1 MVRAM
6 QRYTEHMSVE
16 ERLAELEAR
25 LAVLEGRRATPLVV
39 ERVEQV
45 AEELETKL
53 GTYWLS
59 RLGIVSLITGAALLV
74 VTHFA
79 ALGPIARVAAGY
91 ALAAAVAFAGRVLAR
106 RQQALGDIVFGGGL
120 AIAYFVT
127 YALHFVGALRVIDSA
142 PIGMALLAVVIAA
155 IVFTAHRMKSE
166 TVAGVALF
174 LGLHTGVVSTEL
186 SLFATTLL
194 ACGAGFFLAVNRW
207 VIVPLSTVVAVYTT
221 HAILAMHGGDPA
233 LRAAFVA
240 IDFSVFAI
248 AAQLIA
254 RPLPALAMLNWLGAL
269 GLGGIALAQ
278 LGKDALFL
286 GGAGFAVALALLALA
301 QYRRKQVAL
310 VELGC
315 AIATLA
321 IVLPVKLDGIELVA
335 AWCTLAV
342 AAMRIPAL
350 PLLLASAALAVA
362 QQDPAAL
369 VVVAATFAALERLV
383 AQTRIFASAGVA
395 AALLFLLP
403 ALPGWAGVAAACFAA
418 GFALHAPAYR
428 WCGFAVLGAT
438 GLRLIAIS
446 HLSTDERIATF
457 VAAGAAMLA
466 ASYAYGRRAL
476 KQG

>member
-1 MVRAM
+1 
-6 QRYTEHMSVE
+6 MSVE
-16 ERLAELEAR
+16 ERLAALEAR
-25 LAVLEGRRATPLVV
+25 IAVLEHRPAATPIV
-39 ERVEQV
+39 ERVEH
-45 AEELETKL
+45 AADELEAVL

-91 ALAAAVAFAGRVLAR
+91 ALAAATMLAGRALAKHQR
-106 RQQALGDIVFGGGL
+106 ALGDIVFGGGL

-155 IVFTAHRMKSE
+155 IVGIAHRMKSE

-194 ACGAGFFLAVNRW
+194 AVGAGFFLAVNRW
-207 VIVPLSTVVAVYTT
+207 VIVPLSTVAAVYTT
-221 HAILAMHGGDPA
+221 HAILAMHGGDPG

-254 RPLPALAMLNWLGAL
+254 KPLPALALLNWLGAL
-269 GLGGIALAQ
+269 ALGGIALASVS
-278 LGKDALFL
+278 KDALFW
-286 GGAGFAVALALLALA
+286 GGAGFAVALGVLALVA
-301 QYRRKQVAL
+301 HRRRKVAL

-321 IVLPVKLDGIELVA
+321 LVLPVKLDGIELVA
-335 AWCTLAV
+335 AWCALALT
-342 AAMRIPAL
+342 ALRIPTL
-350 PLLLASAALAVA
+350 PLLLAAFALAIA

-383 AQTRIFASAGVA
+383 PLTRAFASAGTA
-395 AALLFLLP
+395 AALLFLFP

-418 GFALHAPAYR
+418 GFALRAPAYR

-438 GLRLIAIS
+438 ALRLLALS

-457 VAAGAAMLA
+457 VAGGAAMLA

-476 KQG
+476 KPE